1 MVVPAPCLPSEQG
14 RRLAAGSAEA
24 GGDDNMGER
33 NGSSEDIVYIYFTY
47 DIIYIMIIYY
57 MKYIVYYIVDDG
69 NMGEMNDSDEEDNI
83 IKLRAIE
90 KPW

>member
-33 NGSSEDIVYIYFTY
+33 NGSSEDIVCIYFTY

>member
-1 MVVPAPCLPSEQG
+1 MVVPSPCLPSEQG